1 MPLNNENGGII
12 VLYKIVNDF
21 PHEILEAQEAPF
33 ISLYQPTHRHRP
45 ENKQDLIRFK
55 NLIQN
60 IENSLKQKY
69 PKKEIKSIM
78 EPFYALAEDRIFWN
92 HTYDGLAILS
102 AEGECIIYNL
112 QRPVK
117 ELAVV
122 ADSFHIKPLIRIF
135 QSADR
140 YHVLGLNRNEFTL
153 YEGNRYGFEEVD
165 LDPDIPRTAKEV
177 LGEDYTESYV
187 TTGTY
192 GGTGSGIFHGHGSR
206 REEINKD
213 IEKFFRYVD
222 RFILENYSKPTGLP
236 LMLVALPEYHSLF
249 KNISHNPYLMEE
261 GIKTAHNA
269 FTIDELKENV
279 WEEIEPIYLEKTRR
293 LVDRYEAARAK
304 FLGSDD
310 LAQVVRAAL
319 ENNIRTVMIESDK
332 IVPGKIDTSTGE
344 LIRGD
349 LDDPEFDDVLD
360 DLAEIVFRNRGE
372 VVVLPKER
380 MPSNTGVAA
389 IFRY

>member
-1 MPLNNENGGII
+1 
-12 VLYKIVNDF
+12 
-21 PHEILEAQEAPF
+21 
-33 ISLYQPTHRHRP
+33 
-45 ENKQDLIRFK
+45 
-55 NLIQN
+55 
-60 IENSLKQKY
+60 
-69 PKKEIKSIM
+69 
-78 EPFYALAEDRIFWN
+78 
-92 HTYDGLAILS
+92 
-102 AEGECIIYNL
+102 
-112 QRPVK
+112 
-117 ELAVV
+117 
-122 ADSFHIKPLIRIF
+122 
-135 QSADR
+135 
-140 YHVLGLNRNEFTL
+140 
-153 YEGNRYGFEEVD
+153 
-165 LDPDIPRTAKEV
+165 
-177 LGEDYTESYV
+177 
-187 TTGTY
+187 
-192 GGTGSGIFHGHGSR
+192 
-206 REEINKD
+206 
-213 IEKFFRYVD
+213 
-222 RFILENYSKPTGLP
+222 
-236 LMLVALPEYHSLF
+236 MLVALPEYHSLF

-344 LIRGD
+344 LIRGGD

>member
-1 MPLNNENGGII
+1 M
-12 VLYKIVNDF
+12 LYEIVNDF
-21 PHEILEAQEAPF
+21 PNEILKAKEPPF

-55 NLIQN
+55 NLVQN
-60 IENSLKQKY
+60 IENSLEQKY

-78 EPFYALAEDRIFWN
+78 KPFYALAEDRIFWN
-92 HTYDGLAILS
+92 HTYDGLAILA
-102 AEGECIIYNL
+102 AEGKCVIYNL

-140 YHVLGLNRNEFTL
+140 YHILGLNRNEFTL
-153 YEGNRYGFEEVD
+153 YEGNRYGFEEVE
-165 LDPDIPRTAKEV
+165 LDPDVPRTAKEV
-177 LGEDYTESYV
+177 LGEDYTESYI
-187 TTGTY
+187 TTGSY

-206 REEINKD
+206 KEEIDKD
-213 IEKFFRYVD
+213 IERFFRYVD
-222 RFILENYSKPTGLP
+222 RFVLENYSKPTGLP
-236 LMLVALPEYHSLF
+236 LILVALPEYHSLF

-261 GIKTAHNA
+261 GIKTAYDVL
-269 FTIDELKENV
+269 TIDELKENV
-279 WEEIEPIYLEKTRR
+279 WEKIEPLYLEKTKK
-293 LVDRYEAARAK
+293 LVERYELARSK

-310 LAQVVRAAL
+310 LAQVARAAF
-319 ENNIRTVMIESDK
+319 ENNIDTILIEADR
-332 IVPGKIDTSTGE
+332 IIPGKVNSLNGE
-344 LIRGD
+344 LEKGD
-349 LDDPEFDDVLD
+349 LEHPDFDDILD
-360 DLAEIVFRNRGE
+360 DLAEMVFKNKGE

-380 MPSNTGVAA
+380 MPSDTGVAA